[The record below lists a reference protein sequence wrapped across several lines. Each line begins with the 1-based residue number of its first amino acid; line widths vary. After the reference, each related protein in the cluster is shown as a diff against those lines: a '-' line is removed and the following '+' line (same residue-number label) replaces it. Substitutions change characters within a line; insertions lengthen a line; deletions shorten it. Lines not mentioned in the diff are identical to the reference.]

1 MEPDDLKQLL
11 RRMRAA
17 TVEWSHLE
25 AKLAE
30 GGVPKNLPETL
41 SALSNTSG
49 GGVVLLG
56 VGQGPVFEVKGIS
69 DPSPFTDQLVTMCQQ
84 KMCPPVE
91 AQIDTVPVEGERVVV
106 VEVPEAGT
114 SQKPVYIKN
123 RGQYH
128 GAFIR
133 RNDGDHRM
141 TEYEVLKML
150 ENRGQPEHD
159 TAPVKG
165 ATREDLD
172 EGKVREFI
180 EGVRERS
187 SGPIADGEDGEIMR
201 ASRVLVESD
210 GKLVPSL
217 AGLLMLG
224 KYPQEYF
231 PNLRVVY
238 MQFPNPDPN
247 EPTAA
252 GDRYLDNRS
261 LEGTIPQI
269 IEETLRLLKGAMRT
283 ATRITGSPR
292 REDVPEYPE
301 VAIREAVANALLHR
315 DYAPQAQGSQI
326 SVSLYPDRLTISNPG
341 GLFGTVT
348 VENLLDPEV
357 QQARNQALM
366 RIAEDRGVVENRG
379 GGIGAMVR
387 ALRENNLEPPTF
399 SNSPSRFRVT
409 FHRHHLLDAEAR
421 EWLDENAPSEL
432 NSNQRLAL
440 AYVRN
445 EKTIRNHEYRQLCGV
460 DMTTATRELAEM
472 VEAGALEMCGVAG
485 GAFYVLSQAVGG
497 QPPRTDLRSLPEGSD
512 RLYAY
517 IRSNMPVT
525 RQQMQHDAD
534 SLGLSKTQVKYRLER
549 LVEAGLVTGL
559 VDKPRDPRQAYI
571 IAEGDGVK
579 DESE

>member
-1 MEPDDLKQLL
+1 MEPDELRQLL
-11 RRMRAA
+11 QRMCAA
-17 TVEWSHLE
+17 TVEWTHLE
-25 AKLAE
+25 AKLAD

-41 SALSNTSG
+41 SAMSNTPG

-56 VGQGPVFEVKGIS
+56 VGQEPLFEVKGIS
-69 DPSPFTDQLVTMCQQ
+69 DPGPLTDQLVTMCQE

-91 AQIDTVPVEGERVVV
+91 AQIDTVPVEGKRVVV

-114 SQKPVYIKN
+114 SQKPVYIRN

-128 GAFIR
+128 GAYIR
-133 RNDGDHRM
+133 RNDGDHSM

-172 EGKVREFI
+172 EDKVREFI
-180 EGVRERS
+180 EGLRERS
-187 SGPIADGEDGEIMR
+187 SGPIADGEDEEILR
-201 ASRVLVESD
+201 ASRVLVESE
-210 GKLVPSL
+210 GELVPSL

-224 KYPQEYF
+224 EYPQEYF

-238 MQFPNPDPN
+238 MQYPNPDPN
-247 EPTAA
+247 EPTED

-261 LEGTIPQI
+261 LEGTISEM
-269 IEETLRLLKGAMRT
+269 IEQALKTLKGAMRT
-283 ATRITGSPR
+283 ATRITGAPE

-315 DYAPQAQGSQI
+315 DYASQAQGSQI
-326 SVSLYPDRLTISNPG
+326 SVSLYPNRLTISNPG

-357 QQARNQALM
+357 QQARNQVLM
-366 RIAEDRGVVENRG
+366 RMAEDRRVVENRG

-387 ALRENNLEPPTF
+387 ALRENNLEPPKF
-399 SNSPSRFRVT
+399 NNSPSRFRVT

-421 EWLDENAPSEL
+421 EWLEEHASGEL

-440 AYVRN
+440 VYVRN
-445 EKTIRNHEYRQLCGV
+445 EKTIRNHEYRQICGV

-485 GAFYVLSQAVGG
+485 GAFYVLAQAAGG
-497 QPPRTDLRSLPEGSD
+497 VPVPPGFESLPEGAD
-512 RLYAY
+512 KIYGFIKENEPVARKDLIAY
-517 IRSNMPVT
+517 GQTIHLTAN
-525 RQQMQHDAD
+525 
-534 SLGLSKTQVKYRLER
+534 QVQYRLQK
-549 LVEAGLVTGL
+549 LVEEELIAPTTE
-559 VDKPRDPRQAYI
+559 KSSPKRAYVI
-571 IAEGDGVK
+571 RHQDQDGD
-579 DESE
+579 